1 MKGYH
6 KDSITEVSRCQSRI
20 SPVFTVGG
28 RMVCARGVVDTP
40 QGIVAV
46 YSGRDLTQLE
56 FIYRGRRHMRQWRP
70 GQGILANRSLVTAAR
85 KFMTEVCD
93 GWIL

>member
-6 KDSITEVSRCQSRI
+6 KDSVTVVTQCKSRI
-20 SPVFTVGG
+20 APVLGFEG
-28 RMVCARGVVDTP
+28 RMVCAKGVVDTP

-46 YSGRDLTQLE
+46 YSGRDLSQME
-56 FIYRGRRHMRQWRP
+56 FIYRGKRHMRQWRP

-85 KFMTEVCD
+85 KFVSEICD
-93 GWIL
+93 G